1 MLSIKNLRVVLR
13 GRTILRNVSLSI
25 RPGEFV
31 VVLGRNGAGKSTL
44 LKALAGDFMLRGAM
58 GGACP
63 ADLKINGEYVNE
75 MDPKRL
81 ARLRA
86 VYSQSVA
93 NNYPLRAAQLVRLGR
108 YPHVDGGKREH
119 PHAADSAIHQA
130 LTLAGAAHLTQR
142 DVTTLSG
149 GEYARVQFA
158 RALAQVSP
166 GADDTTPRYLLLD
179 EPTAALDLVHQ
190 HNLFATVARLTR
202 EWRLGALAISHDCTL
217 AARYADR
224 IVLLAK
230 GEIIATGRPAEVM
243 RADLL
248 EQCYGVSVRITRDAD
263 HGGVLVVPH
272 EQ

>member
-1 MLSIKNLRVVLR
+1 MLSIKNLQIILR
-13 GRTILRNVSLSI
+13 GRTILRDVSLSV

-44 LKALAGDFMLRGAM
+44 LKALAGDFALQGMAGA
-58 GGACP
+58 ASP
-63 ADLKINGEYVNE
+63 ADVKINGEYVDE

-108 YPHVDGGKREH
+108 YPHANGANPEPPQSVDDAVHR
-119 PHAADSAIHQA
+119 A
-130 LTLAGAAHLTQR
+130 LTLAGAAHLTER

-166 GADDTTPRYLLLD
+166 SVDETTARYLLLD

-224 IVLLAK
+224 IVLLAN
-230 GEIIATGRPAEVM
+230 GEIIATGTPSGVM
-243 RADLL
+243 RPDLL
-248 EQCYGVSVRITRDAD
+248 AQCYGVSVRITRDAD

-272 EQ
+272 EA